1 MGTDLS
7 RGLVPEGL
15 WDLAEPLLPSLA
27 PRQQGGG
34 TGPVDERTV
43 FAAVVYVLASGCA
56 WRHLPPAFGVS
67 QATAR
72 RRFTAWTEAGLWRRL
87 YEAILGEPAARGEL
101 EWASTIVGAACARAE
116 SARPSAEVTT

>member
-15 WDLAEPLLPSLA
+15 WDLAEPLLPSFA
-27 PRQQGGG
+27 PHQQDPG
-34 TGPVDERTV
+34 TAPVDERTV

-67 QATAR
+67 QAIAHR
-72 RRFTAWTEAGLWRRL
+72 SFTAWTEAGLWRRL
-87 YEAILGEPAARGEL
+87 YDAILDEPGARGEL
-101 EWASTIVGAACARAE
+101 EWASTIVAAAFVRAE
-116 SARPSAEVTT
+116 SARPPAEVTT